1 MSTQFFG
8 SMSNQGYASLWH
20 KYRPAILQ
28 LMLAAE
34 EGPQEYKFFKH
45 EFKALNPKEKAYAF
59 TLEAHQGKAVNNIKG
74 SGVAKDLLSVLS
86 ESPKASELM
95 DGYIYE
101 FSMDKQFI
109 LHISRHET
117 EVEQESDSGDENTSE
132 DAAE

>member
-95 DGYIYE
+95 DGNIYE
-101 FSMDKQFI
+101 FTLDKQFVLSVTKI
-109 LHISRHET
+109 EIEDSE
-117 EVEQESDSGDENTSE
+117 SGDTESTTNE
-132 DAAE
+132 